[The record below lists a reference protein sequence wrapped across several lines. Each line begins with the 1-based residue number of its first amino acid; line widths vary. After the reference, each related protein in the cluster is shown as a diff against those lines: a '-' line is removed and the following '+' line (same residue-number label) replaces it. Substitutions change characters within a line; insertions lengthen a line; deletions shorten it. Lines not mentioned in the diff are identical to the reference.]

1 MGGASVQIPNWKF
14 IKVTR
19 RLTGNLLLYYI
30 GGRAYWAWG
39 LSGWEGGRKMER
51 EWESTQFVLVS
62 LWPVARLCGFP
73 TTACTN
79 LRATTTGT
87 TRTATTTGAIHI
99 H

>member
-1 MGGASVQIPNWKF
+1 MGQRV
-14 IKVTR
+14 V
-19 RLTGNLLLYYI
+19 RLG
-30 GGRAYWAWG
+30 
-39 LSGWEGGRKMER
+39 SGRKVER

-62 LWPVARLCGFP
+62 LWPVARLCGLP

-79 LRATTTGT
+79 LRATTRAT

>member
-1 MGGASVQIPNWKF
+1 MGLGV
-14 IKVTR
+14 V
-19 RLTGNLLLYYI
+19 RLG
-30 GGRAYWAWG
+30 
-39 LSGWEGGRKMER
+39 SGRKVER

-62 LWPVARLCGFP
+62 LWPVAKLCGLP

-79 LRATTTGT
+79 LRTTTTGT